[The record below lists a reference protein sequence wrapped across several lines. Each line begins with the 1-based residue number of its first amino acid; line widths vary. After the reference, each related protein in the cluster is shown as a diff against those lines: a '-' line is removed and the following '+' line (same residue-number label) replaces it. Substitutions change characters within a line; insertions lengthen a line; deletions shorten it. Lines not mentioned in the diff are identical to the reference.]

1 LIERAVSSEV
11 QKTYEELR
19 SILLEN
25 NCRIIVEEPLK
36 SIIVEHGSPSVCRHE
51 TRGKASTFFPTLR
64 EPGSSAPHQ

>member
-1 LIERAVSSEV
+1 MIERAVSSEV

-51 TRGKASTFFPTLR
+51 TRGK
-64 EPGSSAPHQ
+64 E